1 MILIQS
7 LNITG
12 DFRGLLIVLA
22 LSTHELFEGLAVG
35 LEKSSGHVWYLL
47 IAISTHKFV
56 IAFCLGL
63 KLVLTKITIKSVFG
77 CIFLFAFVSPMGIG
91 VGLLMTNTSLLDVT
105 VFPQVVLQGIATGTL
120 LYVIIFEI
128 FQKNADG
135 GLKTYFS
142 FLFGF
147 LVMLFLQLLSKSFF
161 SYSAP

>member
-1 MILIQS
+1 
-7 LNITG
+7 
-12 DFRGLLIVLA
+12 
-22 LSTHELFEGLAVG
+22 
-35 LEKSSGHVWYLL
+35 
-47 IAISTHKFV
+47 
-56 IAFCLGL
+56 
-63 KLVLTKITIKSVFG
+63 
-77 CIFLFAFVSPMGIG
+77 MGIG

-161 SYSAP
+161 HI